1 MIDIIMMNIL
11 MNILFNNPSIILI
24 IFVGLISI
32 TIYDIINTNI
42 STKKVDTQKIINLN
56 KMDLD
61 FITHPR
67 PRI

>member
-1 MIDIIMMNIL
+1 MINIL
-11 MNILFNNPSIILI
+11 MNILFNFPYIITF

-32 TIYDIINTNI
+32 TIYDIINTKI
-42 STKKVDTQKIINLN
+42 KTKKNVDTQTTINLH

>member
-1 MIDIIMMNIL
+1 MMNIL